1 MQALLAS
8 VHNYAI
14 IDDHDLGPND
24 SDGSFWNKKAGLD
37 AFKLFW
43 ANPSYGIDGA
53 EGAITFFTW
62 GDVDFILLDNRYNRT
77 PNYRKSGEKTM
88 LGKAQLEWLKNS
100 LSYSNASFKVV
111 VIGGQ
116 FLTTAKRYETYINYG
131 FYKERQEIIDYIQQE
146 GIKNVVFLDGD
157 RHHTEFS
164 KLVQDKYPTIYDLT
178 ISPLTSHHSSTD
190 PNEEKNLNRV
200 PKTFVGERNFGHLSF
215 SGKYKE
221 RVMKIQVFDSDG
233 KELWTK
239 EVKSEK

>member
-1 MQALLAS
+1 
-8 VHNYAI
+8 
-14 IDDHDLGPND
+14 
-24 SDGSFWNKKAGLD
+24 
-37 AFKLFW
+37 
-43 ANPSYGIDGA
+43 
-53 EGAITFFTW
+53 
-62 GDVDFILLDNRYNRT
+62 
-77 PNYRKSGEKTM
+77 M

-116 FLTTAKRYETYINYG
+116 VLTTAKRYETYVNYG
-131 FYKERQEIIDYIQQE
+131 FHEERQEIIDYIQQE

-164 KLVQDKYPTIYDLT
+164 KLEQDKYPTIYDLT
-178 ISPLTSHHSSTD
+178 ISPLTSHHSSTN
-190 PNEEKNLNRV
+190 PEEEKNLNRV
-200 PKTFVGERNFGHLSF
+200 PNTFIGQRNFGHLSF
-215 SGKYKE
+215 SGKYEE